1 MSGLPGISF
10 KEFVKNPIVALL
22 FLALLAV
29 GYLYIDNRS
38 TLTKQIESLKT
49 EMTQVKKDYKELNEK
64 LIEVLQNDD

>member
-1 MSGLPGISF
+1 
-10 KEFVKNPIVALL
+10 LL